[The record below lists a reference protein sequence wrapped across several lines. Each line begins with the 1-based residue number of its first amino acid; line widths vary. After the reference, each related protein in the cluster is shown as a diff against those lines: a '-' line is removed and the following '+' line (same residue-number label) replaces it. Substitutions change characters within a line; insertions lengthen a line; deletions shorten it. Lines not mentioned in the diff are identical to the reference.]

1 MNRLA
6 LRPVVPNNRKSRA
19 GAVDYFLITLR
30 SGTRDYSMDN
40 SSNPF
45 AAPTTIAEVDPELRK
60 DDVPELHGRMP
71 GSVMLAMVCVGIF
84 VVLNAIVFLMVMGF
98 MGADGIEVLIVGV
111 PLLIGVLV
119 LVGLIRR
126 WKLARQWGRIM
137 GMLGAILASFGV
149 ASMIFSTISFY
160 FGTGFYGDNEIFNAP
175 DTRRMI
181 AWSMLTGMAF
191 NLLPTALLWTMFFS
205 LGRPTALAYFRI
217 YCPQCKSRRT
227 RPANFLYSKSRCKDC
242 EAVW

>member
-1 MNRLA
+1 MH
-6 LRPVVPNNRKSRA
+6 
-19 GAVDYFLITLR
+19 D
-30 SGTRDYSMDN
+30 

-84 VVLNAIVFLMVMGF
+84 VALNGLVFLMVTGF
-98 MGADGIEVLIVGV
+98 GGAGGPEVLIIGG

-119 LVGLIRR
+119 LIGLIRR

-137 GMLGAILASFGV
+137 GLLGAVLASLGL

-160 FGTGFYGDNEIFNAP
+160 FGTGFYGNNEIFNDP
-175 DTRRMI
+175 DTRWLLAR
-181 AWSMLTGMAF
+181 SMLMGMAF
-191 NLLPTALLWTMFFS
+191 NSIPTALLWTMFFA

-217 YCPQCKSRRT
+217 YCPRCKSKRT
-227 RPANFLYSKSRCKDC
+227 RPANFLYSKSRCKEC
-242 EAVW
+242 RAIW